1 MDSLHAMLRS
11 IRPETKAAKSPISV
25 ISEFLDHIERL
36 QRQVPRISPPAR
48 PKRRGK

>member
-11 IRPETKAAKSPISV
+11 IRSETKAAKSPISV

-36 QRQVPRISPPAR
+36 QRQAPRISQRAR